1 MAIKKKTAA
10 VIGGIAAVAVIG
22 GAIAWGVSA
31 SAANN
36 AVTAANEKTAAPA
49 SDVVK
54 FDLTTGNLE
63 ERPRIDPVPEAVA
76 ALEASGFTP
85 VEAGK
90 LTVVSG
96 AFTPPLSFLAEDDNA
111 TLLGS
116 EPDFGQLIA
125 DGLGLELKNENVAWA
140 DWPLGIQSGKYD
152 LILSNVT
159 VTDERKELYD
169 FASYRQDLLGFYVK
183 ADSSIDTI
191 EKAAD
196 VAGLKVIVGSG
207 TNQEKILQAWDE
219 ENIAAG
225 LDPVEY
231 LYFDDTASGALAL
244 KSGRADANFGPNATS
259 AYAAAVDGETKLVGT
274 VNGGW
279 PLTADIAAATAKGNG
294 LIESVG
300 IVLDS
305 AIEGGEYAEV
315 LERWGLTSES
325 LETSEI
331 NPPGLPKSE

>member
-10 VIGGIAAVAVIG
+10 IIASVAALAIVGGGITAFALNTGGNADAA
-22 GAIAWGVSA
+22 A
-31 SAANN
+31 SDDAD
-36 AVTAANEKTAAPA
+36 TAAGSATSFNLTA
-49 SDVVK
+49 DQ
-54 FDLTTGNLE
+54 D
-63 ERPRIDPVPEAVA
+63 RIRLDAIPEAVA
-76 ALEASGFTP
+76 SLEAGGFEP

-90 LTVVSG
+90 LTVVTSPY
-96 AFTPPLSFLAEDDNA
+96 AAPLALYADDDTTLIGNEVDLA
-111 TLLGS
+111 
-116 EPDFGQLIA
+116 QLIA
-125 DGLGLELKNENVAWA
+125 DGLGLELNIQPAAWA

-183 ADSSIDTI
+183 ADSDIDSIK
-191 EKAAD
+191 EAKD
-196 VAGLKVIVGSG
+196 VAGLKIIVGSG
-207 TNQEKILQAWDE
+207 TNQEKILQAWDA
-219 ENIAAG
+219 ENIEAG

-259 AYAAAVDGETKLVGT
+259 AYAAAIDGETKLVGT

-294 LIESVG
+294 LIESVN
-300 IVLDS
+300 IVLQS

-315 LERWGLTSES
+315 LERWGLTSEA
-325 LETSEI
+325 LPASEI
-331 NPPGLPKSE
+331 NPPGLPKS

>member
-1 MAIKKKTAA
+1 MAITKKTAA
-10 VIGGIAAVAVIG
+10 IIAGAAAIALIGGG
-22 GAIAWGVSA
+22 
-31 SAANN
+31 
-36 AVTAANEKTAAPA
+36 VTAFALGSGGNADATGTPAAKGDAPA
-49 SDVVK
+49 
-54 FDLTTGNLE
+54 FNLTADQDRVHL
-63 ERPRIDPVPEAVA
+63 DAVPEAVA
-76 ALEASGFTP
+76 SLESGGFSP

-90 LTVVSG
+90 LTVVTSPF
-96 AFTPPLSFLAEDDNA
+96 AAPLALYADDDTTLIGNEVDLA
-111 TLLGS
+111 
-116 EPDFGQLIA
+116 QLIA
-125 DGLGLELKNENVAWA
+125 DGLGLELNIQPAAWA

-191 EKAAD
+191 EAAPD
-196 VAGLKVIVGSG
+196 VAGLKIIVGSG
-207 TNQEKILQAWDE
+207 TNQEKILQAWDA

-259 AYAAAVDGETKLVGT
+259 AYAAAIDGETKLVGT

-294 LIESVG
+294 LIESVN
-300 IVLDS
+300 IVLES

-315 LERWGLTSES
+315 LERWGLTSEA
-325 LETSEI
+325 LPASEI
-331 NPPGLPKSE
+331 NPPGLPKS

>member
-1 MAIKKKTAA
+1 MAIRKKTA
-10 VIGGIAAVAVIG
+10 VLIGGIAVVAIVGGIVAAVSVGAGSAPKVALADSVSDT
-22 GAIAWGVSA
+22 GAITFNLSA
-31 SAANN
+31 
-36 AVTAANEKTAAPA
+36 
-49 SDVVK
+49 DQ
-54 FDLTTGNLE
+54 D
-63 ERPRIDPVPEAVA
+63 RIHLDAVPEAVA
-76 ALEASGFTP
+76 SLEAGGFEP
-85 VEAGK
+85 VEPGK
-90 LTVVSG
+90 LTVVTSPY
-96 AFTPPLSFLAEDDNA
+96 AAPLALYADDDTTLIGNEVDLA
-111 TLLGS
+111 
-116 EPDFGQLIA
+116 QLVA
-125 DGLGLELKNENVAWA
+125 DGLGLELNIQPAAWA

-183 ADSSIDTI
+183 SDSDIDSI
-191 EKAAD
+191 EEAED

-207 TNQEKILQAWDE
+207 TNQEKILQAWDA
-219 ENIAAG
+219 ENIAEG

-231 LYFDDTASGALAL
+231 LYFDDTASASLAL

-294 LIESVG
+294 LIESVN
-300 IVLDS
+300 IVLNA

-315 LERWGLTSES
+315 LERWNLTSEA
-325 LETSEI
+325 LPTSAV

>member
-1 MAIKKKTAA
+1 MALRKKTAA
-10 VIGGIAAVAVIG
+10 VIAGVAALAIIGGGIT
-22 GAIAWGVSA
+22 AIALGTGGDAEA
-31 SAANN
+31 SGTQA
-36 AVTAANEKTAAPA
+36 AAP
-49 SDVVK
+49 SGTE
-54 FDLTTGNLE
+54 FNLTADQDRVRL
-63 ERPRIDPVPEAVA
+63 DAVPEAVA
-76 ALEASGFTP
+76 SLEAGGFQP
-85 VEAGK
+85 IEGGK
-90 LTVVSG
+90 LTVVTSPY
-96 AFTPPLSFLAEDDNA
+96 AAPLGLYADDDTTLIGNEVDLA
-111 TLLGS
+111 
-116 EPDFGQLIA
+116 QLIA
-125 DGLGLELKNENVAWA
+125 DGLGLELNIQAAAWA

-183 ADSSIDTI
+183 SDSSIDKI
-191 EKAAD
+191 EEAAD

-259 AYAAAVDGETKLVGT
+259 AYSAAVDGETRLVGT

-300 IVLDS
+300 IVLDA

-315 LERWGLTSES
+315 LERWELTSES
-325 LETSEI
+325 LTTSEI

>member
-1 MAIKKKTAA
+1 MALKKKTAA
-10 VIGGIAAVAVIG
+10 IIAGVAAVALVGGGIG
-22 GAIAWGVSA
+22 AFALGTGGGGESA
-31 SAANN
+31 DAATGDNP
-36 AVTAANEKTAAPA
+36 APA
-49 SDVVK
+49 
-54 FDLTTGNLE
+54 FNLTADQD
-63 ERPRIDPVPEAVA
+63 RVSIDAVPEAVA
-76 ALEASGFTP
+76 SLEASGFEP
-85 VEAGK
+85 IESGK
-90 LTVVSG
+90 LTVVTSPF
-96 AFTPPLSFLAEDDNA
+96 AAPLALYADDDTTLIGNEVDLA
-111 TLLGS
+111 
-116 EPDFGQLIA
+116 QLIA
-125 DGLGLELKNENVAWA
+125 DGLGLELNIQPAAWA

-183 ADSSIDTI
+183 NDSEIDSIT
-191 EKAAD
+191 EAAD
-196 VAGLKVIVGSG
+196 VAGLRVIVGSG
-207 TNQEKILQAWDE
+207 TNQEKILQAWDA

-244 KSGRADANFGPNATS
+244 KSGRADANFGPNATA

-300 IVLDS
+300 IVL
-305 AIEGGEYAEV
+305 AAVIEGGEYAEV
-315 LERWGLTSES
+315 LERWGLGSEAVDA
-325 LETSEI
+325 TEI
-331 NPPGLPKSE
+331 NPPGLPKS

>member
-1 MAIKKKTAA
+1 MALKKKTAA
-10 VIGGIAAVAVIG
+10 VIAAVAAVAIVG
-22 GAIAWGVSA
+22 GS
-31 SAANN
+31 
-36 AVTAANEKTAAPA
+36 VTAFALGSGGDADASGTPDAAGSATEFNLTADQNRVRLDA
-49 SDVVK
+49 
-54 FDLTTGNLE
+54 
-63 ERPRIDPVPEAVA
+63 VPEAVA
-76 ALEASGFTP
+76 SLEAGGFEP
-85 VEAGK
+85 IEPGK
-90 LTVVSG
+90 LTVVTSPF
-96 AFTPPLSFLAEDDNA
+96 AAPLALYADDDTTLIGNEVDLA
-111 TLLGS
+111 
-116 EPDFGQLIA
+116 QLIA
-125 DGLGLELKNENVAWA
+125 DGLGLELNIQPAAWA

-169 FASYRQDLLGFYVK
+169 FANYRQDLLGFYVK
-183 ADSSIDTI
+183 SDSPIKKI
-191 EKAAD
+191 EEAAD
-196 VAGLKVIVGSG
+196 VAGLKIIVGSG
-207 TNQEKILQAWDE
+207 TNQEKILQAWDA

-259 AYAAAVDGETKLVGT
+259 AYAAATDGETRLVGT

-279 PLTADIAAATAKGNG
+279 PLTADIAAATAKDNG
-294 LIESVG
+294 LIESVN
-300 IVLDS
+300 IALNA

-325 LETSEI
+325 IAESTV

>member
-1 MAIKKKTAA
+1 MALRKKTVAVVAGVAA
-10 VIGGIAAVAVIG
+10 LALVGGGIT
-22 GAIAWGVSA
+22 AIALNTGGDAEARGTGKAGSTATAFNLTADQDRVRLD
-31 SAANN
+31 
-36 AVTAANEKTAAPA
+36 AVPA
-49 SDVVK
+49 
-54 FDLTTGNLE
+54 
-63 ERPRIDPVPEAVA
+63 AVA
-76 ALEASGFTP
+76 ALEAGGFEP
-85 VEAGK
+85 IEAGT
-90 LTVVSG
+90 LTVVTSPY
-96 AFTPPLSFLAEDDNA
+96 AAPLGLYADDDTTLIGNEVDLA
-111 TLLGS
+111 
-116 EPDFGQLIA
+116 QLIA
-125 DGLGLELKNENVAWA
+125 DGLDLDLNIQAAAWA

-169 FASYRQDLLGFYVK
+169 FASYRHDLLGFYAK

-244 KSGRADANFGPNATS
+244 KSGRADATFGPNATS
-259 AYAAAVDGETKLVGT
+259 AYAAAVDGETRLVGT

-300 IVLDS
+300 IVLDF

-325 LETSEI
+325 LAASQI

>member
-10 VIGGIAAVAVIG
+10 VIAAVAAVAIVG
-22 GAIAWGVSA
+22 GGITAFALNTGGNADA
-31 SAANN
+31 SGTPEA
-36 AVTAANEKTAAPA
+36 KGDAPA
-49 SDVVK
+49 
-54 FDLTTGNLE
+54 FNLTADQDRVHL
-63 ERPRIDPVPEAVA
+63 DAVPEAVA
-76 ALEASGFTP
+76 SLEAGGFQP

-90 LTVVSG
+90 LTVVTSPF
-96 AFTPPLSFLAEDDNA
+96 AAPLALYADDDTTLIGNEVDLA
-111 TLLGS
+111 
-116 EPDFGQLIA
+116 QLIA
-125 DGLGLELKNENVAWA
+125 DGLGLELNIQPAAWA

-183 ADSSIDTI
+183 SDSPIDTI
-191 EKAAD
+191 KEAKD
-196 VAGLKVIVGSG
+196 VAGLKIIVGSG
-207 TNQEKILQAWDE
+207 TNQEKILQAWDA

-244 KSGRADANFGPNATS
+244 KSGRADANFGPNSTS

-294 LIESVG
+294 LIDSVG
-300 IVLDS
+300 IALNA

-325 LETSEI
+325 LLASEI
-331 NPPGLPKSE
+331 NPPGLPKS

>member
-1 MAIKKKTAA
+1 MALRKKTAA
-10 VIGGIAAVAVIG
+10 IIAGVAAVALVGGGIG
-22 GAIAWGVSA
+22 AFALGTGSGGESA
-31 SAANN
+31 DAA
-36 AVTAANEKTAAPA
+36 TDDSSAPA
-49 SDVVK
+49 
-54 FDLTTGNLE
+54 FNLTADQDRVHL
-63 ERPRIDPVPEAVA
+63 DAVPEAVA
-76 ALEASGFTP
+76 SLEASGFEP

-90 LTVVSG
+90 LTVVTSPF
-96 AFTPPLSFLAEDDNA
+96 AAPLALYADDDTTLIGNEVDLA
-111 TLLGS
+111 
-116 EPDFGQLIA
+116 QLIA
-125 DGLGLELKNENVAWA
+125 DGLGLELNIQPAAWA

-183 ADSSIDTI
+183 SDSDIDEIT
-191 EKAAD
+191 EAAD

-244 KSGRADANFGPNATS
+244 KSGRADATFAPNATS

-294 LIESVG
+294 LIDPVG
-300 IVLDS
+300 IVLAA

-315 LERWGLTSES
+315 LDRWGLGSEAIDA
-325 LETSEI
+325 TEI
-331 NPPGLPKSE
+331 NPPGLPKS

>member
-10 VIGGIAAVAVIG
+10 IIAGVAALAIVGG
-22 GAIAWGVSA
+22 
-31 SAANN
+31 
-36 AVTAANEKTAAPA
+36 AVTAFAVGSSGSADASGTPEPKGDAPA
-49 SDVVK
+49 
-54 FDLTTGNLE
+54 FNLTADQDRVRL
-63 ERPRIDPVPEAVA
+63 DAVPEAVA
-76 ALEASGFTP
+76 SLEAGGFAP
-85 VEAGK
+85 IEAGK
-90 LTVVSG
+90 LTVVTSPF
-96 AFTPPLSFLAEDDNA
+96 AAPLALYADDDTTLIGNEVDLA
-111 TLLGS
+111 
-116 EPDFGQLIA
+116 QLIA
-125 DGLGLELKNENVAWA
+125 DGLGLELNIQPAAWA

-169 FASYRQDLLGFYVK
+169 FANYRQDLLGFYVK
-183 ADSSIDTI
+183 ADSEIDTI
-191 EKAAD
+191 ETAPD
-196 VAGLKVIVGSG
+196 VAGLKIIVGSG
-207 TNQEKILQAWDE
+207 TNQEKILQAWDA

-294 LIESVG
+294 LIESVNT
-300 IVLDS
+300 VLNA

-315 LERWGLTSES
+315 LERWGLTSEAIA
-325 LETSEI
+325 TSEI

>member
-152 LILSNVT
+152 LITANVT
-159 VTDERKELYD
+159 VTEERKDLFD
-169 FASYRQDLLGFYVK
+169 FATYRNDELGFYVR
-183 ADSSIDTI
+183 ADDDIDSIA
-191 EKAAD
+191 EAKD
-196 VAGLKVIVGSG
+196 VAGLSIIVGSG
-207 TNQEKILQAWDE
+207 TNQEKILLAWDE
-219 ENIAAG
+219 ENTAAG
-225 LDPVEY
+225 LEPIDFQ
-231 LYFDDTASGALAL
+231 YFEDEAAGNLAL
-244 KSGRADANFGPNATS
+244 ESGRVDAYFGPNATS
-259 AYAAAVDGETKLVGT
+259 AYKAAVNGKTKLVGT
-274 VNGGW
+274 LNGGF
-279 PLTADIAAATAKGNG
+279 PAHASIAAGTKKDNG
-294 LIESVG
+294 LIEAVS
-300 IVLDS
+300 IVLNH
-305 AIEGGEYAEV
+305 AIESGEYAEI
-315 LERWGLTSES
+315 LERWGLTSEGI
-325 LETSEI
+325 EKSEV
-331 NPPGLPKSE
+331 NPPGLPRS